1 MKPTMTTKQK
11 IKVQQIGSPARRDSK
26 QELYLKSIGL
36 GRKMNRVVEIENSYS
51 NQALIKKVQHLV
63 KVL

>member
-1 MKPTMTTKQK
+1 MTTNET
-11 IKVQQIGSPARRDSK
+11 IKVQQIGSPARRDNK
-26 QELYLKSIGL
+26 QQLYLQSLGL
-36 GRKMNRVVEIENSYS
+36 GRKMNRVVEVQNSTS